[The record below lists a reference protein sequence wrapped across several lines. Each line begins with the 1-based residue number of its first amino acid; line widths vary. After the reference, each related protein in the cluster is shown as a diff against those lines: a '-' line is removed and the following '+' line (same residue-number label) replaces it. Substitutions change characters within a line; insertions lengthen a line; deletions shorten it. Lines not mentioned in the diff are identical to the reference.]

1 MKVSAKEAWLPPYLH
16 DHMAG
21 SVGLVR
27 RRATGF
33 RFLRT
38 SAATPYSL
46 QIRSQGNC

>member
-1 MKVSAKEAWLPPYLH
+1 MTIWPDPW
-16 DHMAG
+16 
-21 SVGLVR
+21 GLVR

-33 RFLRT
+33 RSLRT